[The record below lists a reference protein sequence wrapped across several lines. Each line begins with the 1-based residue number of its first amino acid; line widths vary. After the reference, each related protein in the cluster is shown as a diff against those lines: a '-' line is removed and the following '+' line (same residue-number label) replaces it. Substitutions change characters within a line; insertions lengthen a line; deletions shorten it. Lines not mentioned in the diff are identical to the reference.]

1 MPGVK
6 AEADHT
12 RRRAH
17 GKVVDTHTRSGLVPR
32 LPRTPASTASHLR
45 SHLEAALGWPEPPPL
60 EVPGRFY
67 SPHPQKTP
75 ANSGGPA
82 ALEPIHLG
90 SERTTSSWH
99 SSCSRAPPGTRQG
112 MRGS

>member
-90 SERTTSSWH
+90 SARTTSSWH